1 MKCNIMKN
9 RLLITLCFIPCFYAC
24 GPEFGTTYSKAYDFL
39 VENQIND
46 KTVKIVPKSI
56 TDFWIS
62 SRESY
67 VITSGG
73 KNIIGTKIVHDGNKK
88 ATDIY
93 QSDDIIVLF
102 DVYIDEIKQEKELS
116 QRKFWNFSL
125 GKANNSGKYILIINE
140 DTFND

>member
-9 RLLITLCFIPCFYAC
+9 RLLIILCFIPCFYAC
-24 GPEFGTTYSKAYDFL
+24 GPEFETTYGKAYDFL

-46 KTVKIVPKSI
+46 KTVKIVPKSK

-62 SRESY
+62 SSESY
-67 VITSGG
+67 VITSGE
-73 KNIIGTKIVHDGNKK
+73 KNIIGTKIVHDRNKK

-93 QSDDIIVLF
+93 RPNDIIALF
-102 DVYIDEIKQEKELS
+102 DVYIDEMKQEKELS

-125 GKANNSGKYILIINE
+125 GKANNSGKYALIISEN
-140 DTFND
+140 TFND